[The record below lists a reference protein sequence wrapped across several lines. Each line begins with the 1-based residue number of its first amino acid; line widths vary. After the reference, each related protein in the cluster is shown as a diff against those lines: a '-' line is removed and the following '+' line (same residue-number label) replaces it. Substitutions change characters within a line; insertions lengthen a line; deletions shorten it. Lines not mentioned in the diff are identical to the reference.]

1 MAAILSG
8 KGTLGCME
16 KPYRSLSF
24 WHDSVPGPL
33 RPRPSLSDDIET
45 DIAIVG
51 AGYTGLWTAYY
62 LKRANPGLDITLL
75 EAEIAGYGASGR
87 NGGWCSGYLSGID
100 HWLDDPAKRESAIR
114 LQKLMFDTVR
124 EVGEVAEAE
133 SIDCHFDRSGALEV
147 AVIPAQLKRLQQEIE
162 HLRTLGFDED
172 DYRWLGPGDVRDAL
186 RIDKALAAI
195 HMRHCAA
202 IHPSRL
208 ARGLAET
215 LSGQGV
221 RIFEKS
227 PVTSVSGNTPE
238 TPGGRVRAG
247 TVIVATEGYT
257 GSIAARKRRLI
268 PVHSMMVVSEP
279 LNEQQIRETGCH
291 RRYCFGNIDR
301 LVTYGQ
307 LTQDNRIAFGC
318 RGTYHFGSA
327 IRSFEPGDPEFKLVA
342 GSLLKFFPSLEGI
355 GFTHGWGGAMGVSR
369 TLRPSVNFD
378 PVRRF
383 GWAGGYFGNGV
394 GAAHLAG
401 KTMADLVTGQETE
414 RTATPWVNPADQDRK
429 WEPEPLRW
437 LGIKSRAKLMQLADG
452 AEYSGSPLAP
462 VYSKTLDLLFP

>member
-1 MAAILSG
+1 
-8 KGTLGCME
+8 ME
-16 KPYRSLSF
+16 KPYRNLSF

-33 RPRPSLSDDIET
+33 RPRPSLSADIET
-45 DIAIVG
+45 DVAIVG

-100 HWLDDPAKRESAIR
+100 HWLDDPSQRESAVR

-133 SIDCHFDRSGALEV
+133 SIDCHFDQSGALEV

-162 HLRTLGFDED
+162 HLRALGFGED
-172 DYRWLGPGDVRDAL
+172 DYRWLGPGEVREAL
-186 RIDKALAAI
+186 RIDKAVAAI

-227 PVTSVSGNTPE
+227 PVASVSGNTLE

-247 TVIVATEGYT
+247 TVIVATEGYS
-257 GSIAARKRRLI
+257 GSIAGRKRRLI
-268 PVHSMMVVSEP
+268 PVHSMMVVTEP
-279 LNEQQIRETGCH
+279 LSQQQIDEIAYH
-291 RRYCFGNIDR
+291 RRLCFGNIDR

-318 RGTYHFGSA
+318 RGTYHFGSG
-327 IRSFEPGDPEFKLVA
+327 IRIFEPGDPEFKLVA
-342 GSLLKFFPSLEGI
+342 GSLLRFFPALEGVD
-355 GFTHGWGGAMGVSR
+355 FTHGWGGAMGVSR
-369 TLRPSVNFD
+369 TLRPSVNFNPD
-378 PVRRF
+378 RRF

-401 KTMADLVTGQETE
+401 KTLADLVTGQETE

-437 LGIKSRAKLMQLADG
+437 LGIKSRAQLMHLADS

-462 VYSKTLDLLFP
+462 VYSKTLDFLFP

>member
-1 MAAILSG
+1 
-8 KGTLGCME
+8 ME

-33 RPRPSLSDDIET
+33 RPRPSLSNDIDT
-45 DIAIVG
+45 DVAIVG

-100 HWLDDPAKRESAIR
+100 HWLGDPAHRESAVR
-114 LQKLMFDTVR
+114 LQKLMFETVK
-124 EVGEVAEAE
+124 EVGEVAETE

-162 HLRTLGFDED
+162 HLRALGFDDD
-172 DYRWLGPGDVRDAL
+172 DYRWLGPGEVREAL
-186 RIDKALAAI
+186 RIDKAVAAI
-195 HMRHCAA
+195 HLRHCAA

-227 PVTSVSGNTPE
+227 QVTSVSGNTLV

-247 TVIVATEGYT
+247 TVIVATEGYS
-257 GSIAARKRRLI
+257 GSIAERKRRLI
-268 PVHSMMVVSEP
+268 PVHSMMVVTEP
-279 LNEQQIRETGCH
+279 LSEQQIQEIAYH

-307 LTQDNRIAFGC
+307 LTHDNRIAFGC
-318 RGTYHFGSA
+318 RGTYHFGSG
-327 IRSFEPGDPEFKLVA
+327 IRVFDPKDPEFKRVA
-342 GSLLKFFPSLEGI
+342 ESLLKFFPVLKGI

-378 PVRRF
+378 KDRRF

-401 KTMADLVTGQETE
+401 RTLADLVMDQESE
-414 RTATPWVNPADQDRK
+414 RTATPWVNHADQDRK

-437 LGIKSRAKLMQLADG
+437 LGIKSRAKLMHLADG
-452 AEYSGSPLAP
+452 AEYSGSPMAP

>member
-1 MAAILSG
+1 
-8 KGTLGCME
+8 ME

-24 WHDSVPGPL
+24 WHDSDPGPL
-33 RPRPSLSDDIET
+33 EPRPSLSADIET

-75 EAEIAGYGASGR
+75 EAEIAGFGASGR

-100 HWLDDPAKRESAIR
+100 HWLDDPARRDSAIR
-114 LQKLMFDTVR
+114 LQKLVFKAVKD
-124 EVGEVAEAE
+124 VGEVAESE

-147 AVIPAQLKRLQQEIE
+147 AVIPAQLRRLQDELE
-162 HLRTLGFDED
+162 HLRSLGFGED
-172 DYRWLGPGDVRDAL
+172 DYRWLGPGEVREAL

-195 HMRHCAA
+195 HMSHCAA

-208 ARGLAET
+208 ARGLADT
-215 LSGQGV
+215 LAGQGV
-221 RIFEKS
+221 RIYEKS
-227 PVTSVSGNTPE
+227 PVASVNGRTLA
-238 TPGGRVRAG
+238 TPGGKVRAG
-247 TVIVATEGYT
+247 AVIVATEGYS
-257 GSIAARKRRLI
+257 GSISGRDRLLI
-268 PVHSMMVVSEP
+268 PVHSMMVATEP
-279 LNEQQIRETGCH
+279 LSKAQLREIAFD

-307 LTQDNRIAFGC
+307 LTQDHRIAFGC
-318 RGTYHFGSA
+318 RGSYHFGSG
-327 IRSFEPGDPEFKLVA
+327 IRVFEPGDPEFKLVA
-342 GSLLKFFPSLEGI
+342 GSLLRFFPSLEGI

-378 PVRRF
+378 RDRRF

-394 GAAHLAG
+394 GAANLAG
-401 KTMADLVTGQETE
+401 QTLADLVMGRETE
-414 RTATPWVNPADQDRK
+414 RTATPWVNPPDQNRK

-437 LGIKSRAKLMQLADG
+437 LGVKARAKLMQLADG
-452 AEYSGSPLAP
+452 AEYSGSPTAP
-462 VYSKTLDLLFP
+462 VYGKTLDRLFP

>member
-1 MAAILSG
+1 
-8 KGTLGCME
+8 ME

-33 RPRPSLSDDIET
+33 RPRPSLSNDIDT
-45 DIAIVG
+45 DVAIVG

-100 HWLDDPAKRESAIR
+100 HWLGDPAHRESAVR
-114 LQKLMFDTVR
+114 LQKLMFETVK
-124 EVGEVAEAE
+124 EVGEVAETE

-162 HLRTLGFDED
+162 HLRALGFDDD
-172 DYRWLGPGDVRDAL
+172 DYRWLGPGEVREAL
-186 RIDKALAAI
+186 RIDKAVAAI
-195 HMRHCAA
+195 HLRHCAA

-227 PVTSVSGNTPE
+227 QVTSVSGNTLV
-238 TPGGRVRAG
+238 TSGGRVRAG
-247 TVIVATEGYT
+247 TVIVATEGYS
-257 GSIAARKRRLI
+257 GSIAERKRRLI
-268 PVHSMMVVSEP
+268 PVHSMMVVTEP
-279 LNEQQIRETGCH
+279 LSEQQIQEIAYH

-307 LTQDNRIAFGC
+307 LTHDNRIAFGC
-318 RGTYHFGSA
+318 RGTYHFGSG
-327 IRSFEPGDPEFKLVA
+327 IRVFDPKDPEFKRVA
-342 GSLLKFFPSLEGI
+342 ESLLKFFPVLKGI

-378 PVRRF
+378 KDRRF

-401 KTMADLVTGQETE
+401 RTLADLVMDQESE

-437 LGIKSRAKLMQLADG
+437 LGIKSRAKLMHLADG
-452 AEYSGSPLAP
+452 AEYSGSPMAP

>member
-1 MAAILSG
+1 
-8 KGTLGCME
+8 ME

-33 RPRPSLSDDIET
+33 RPRPSLSNDIDT
-45 DIAIVG
+45 DVAIVG

-100 HWLDDPAKRESAIR
+100 HWLDDPAHRESAVR
-114 LQKLMFDTVR
+114 LQKLMFETVK
-124 EVGEVAEAE
+124 EVGKVAETE

-147 AVIPAQLKRLQQEIE
+147 AVIPAQLKRLQQEIA
-162 HLRTLGFDED
+162 HLRALGFDDD
-172 DYRWLGPGDVRDAL
+172 DYRWLGPGEVREAL
-186 RIDKALAAI
+186 RIDRAVAAV

-227 PVTSVSGNTPE
+227 PVTSVSGNTLV

-247 TVIVATEGYT
+247 TVILATEGYS
-257 GSIAARKRRLI
+257 GSITGRRRRLI
-268 PVHSMMVVSEP
+268 PVHSMMVVTEP
-279 LNEQQIRETGCH
+279 LSEQQIQEIAYH

-307 LTQDNRIAFGC
+307 LTHDNRIAFGC
-318 RGTYHFGSA
+318 RGTYHFGSG
-327 IRSFEPGDPEFKLVA
+327 IRVFDPEDPEFKRVA
-342 GSLLKFFPSLEGI
+342 ESLLKFFPVLKGI

-378 PVRRF
+378 PDRRF

-401 KTMADLVTGQETE
+401 RTMADLVMDQESE

-437 LGIKSRAKLMQLADG
+437 LGIKSRAQLMHLADG
-452 AEYSGSPLAP
+452 VEYSGSPMAP